1 MAKVTFEFDDN
12 EERSDIEEVVN
23 RSKIMCALQDLSD
36 LYRQLYN
43 GKIYDPNNIVYITN
57 DNRIAQEE
65 DYKKA
70 QEEGHP
76 LHGKGYYIRQEWL
89 ENELDN
95 ILQSVN
101 HLLY

>member
-1 MAKVTFEFDDN
+1 MGKVTFEFNDEN
-12 EERSDIEEVVN
+12 EGSEIQLIVN
-23 RSKIMCALQDLSD
+23 RNKLISALYDLND
-36 LYRQLYN
+36 FYRQLYN
-43 GKIYDPNNIVYITN
+43 GKIYDPNNIVYITD

>member
-23 RSKIMCALQDLSD
+23 RNKIMYALQDLSD

-57 DNRIAQEE
+57 DNKIAQEE

>member
-1 MAKVTFEFDDN
+1 MAKVTFEFDGN
-12 EERSDIEEVVN
+12 EERSDIVEVVN
-23 RSKIMCALQDLSD
+23 RNKIMCGLEDLSD

-43 GKIYDPNNIVYITN
+43 GKIYDPNNIVYITD

>member
-1 MAKVTFEFDDN
+1 MAKVIFEFDDN

-23 RSKIMCALQDLSD
+23 RTKIMCALQDLSD

-43 GKIYDPNNIVYITN
+43 GKIYDPNNIVYITD

>member
-12 EERSDIEEVVN
+12 EERSDIEEVIN
-23 RSKIMCALQDLSD
+23 RNKIMCALQDLSD

-89 ENELDN
+89 ENELNN
-95 ILQSVN
+95 ILQNVN

>member
-1 MAKVTFEFDDN
+1 MAINKLPNYPSSHAEIKDLLIEGSYLMFEFRDK
-12 EERSDIEEVVN
+12 E
-23 RSKIMCALQDLSD
+23 
-36 LYRQLYN
+36 
-43 GKIYDPNNIVYITN
+43 VYITN

-95 ILQSVN
+95 ILQNVN

>member
-12 EERSDIEEVVN
+12 EERCDIEEVVN
-23 RSKIMCALQDLSD
+23 RNKIMCALQDLSD

-43 GKIYDPNNIVYITN
+43 GKIYDPNNIVYITD
-57 DNRIAQEE
+57 DNRIAQEK

-89 ENELDN
+89 ENQLDN

>member
-1 MAKVTFEFDDN
+1 MAKVIFEFDDN

-23 RSKIMCALQDLSD
+23 RNKIMYALQDLSD